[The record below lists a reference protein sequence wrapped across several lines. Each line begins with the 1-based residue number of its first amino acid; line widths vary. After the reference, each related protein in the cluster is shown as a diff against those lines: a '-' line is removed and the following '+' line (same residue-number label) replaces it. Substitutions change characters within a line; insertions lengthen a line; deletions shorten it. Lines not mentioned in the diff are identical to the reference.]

1 MTKKYE
7 IILKYIK
14 DISVEIPSA
23 EVFVFSREHIT
34 KYSLGINISSKALK
48 NEMVEVTTKLSYK
61 DPSENKR
68 KCYFEICYSNVV
80 KFKEKSLDKK
90 ELEKILLCDVQNEI
104 YPDLEKIFINVI
116 KDCGFPLLKLEKKID
131 FQKLYEQR
139 LN

>member
-48 NEMVEVTTKLSYK
+48 NEMIEVTTKLSYK

-80 KFKEKSLDKK
+80 KFK
-90 ELEKILLCDVQNEI
+90 
-104 YPDLEKIFINVI
+104 
-116 KDCGFPLLKLEKKID
+116 
-131 FQKLYEQR
+131 
-139 LN
+139 

>member
-7 IILKYIK
+7 IVLKYIK

-80 KFKEKSLDKK
+80 KLKEKSLDKK

-104 YPDLEKIFINVI
+104 YPDLEKALLDLLHNSGYPGI
-116 KDCGFPLLKLEKKID
+116 KFEKKVD
-131 FQKLYEQR
+131 FENLYKQKF
-139 LN
+139 N